1 MGFLGE
7 IAAWLRHKKS
17 ILEQRL
23 LYVESLQKSV
33 SLDSFWII
41 CCNNCVIYVLIYC
54 YMTTPKMSLIESY
67 QETYGQGGGQKLRD
81 LESMMR
87 SMSLHVSTWFTDVYW
102 LATAC
107 YGLLR
112 LAGACFQGQARILC
126 TCRQV
131 CTRVEARSCRDCVN
145 VCEYL
150 TKIIRFTKQYA
161 Q

>member
-1 MGFLGE
+1 
-7 IAAWLRHKKS
+7 
-17 ILEQRL
+17 
-23 LYVESLQKSV
+23 
-33 SLDSFWII
+33 
-41 CCNNCVIYVLIYC
+41 
-54 YMTTPKMSLIESY
+54 MTTPKMSLIESY

-102 LATAC
+102 LATACYGLLRLATACYGLLRLATAC